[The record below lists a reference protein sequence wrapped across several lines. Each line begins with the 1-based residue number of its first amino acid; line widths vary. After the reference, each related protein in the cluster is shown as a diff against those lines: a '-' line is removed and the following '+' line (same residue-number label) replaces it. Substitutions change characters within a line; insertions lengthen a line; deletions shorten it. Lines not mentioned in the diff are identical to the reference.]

1 MSDTPRTV
9 WGYCLEHD
17 SLSVAT
23 LAVGDMCQ
31 VRDSYSFNDWVSWS
45 AVKACRMVELR
56 VAGPDDLVIRRE
68 KIDYEA
74 AAELVAFRIGSVLQD
89 GHEKEGACVMCRKDA
104 RDIIDAALV
113 GKREAKENLRAA
125 VVPLLRLEAAQ
136 RLLEDEYRRYRL
148 AGILCPLTTSPDRWS
163 MRLWV

>member
-1 MSDTPRTV
+1 MSLPKTIQWCETH
-9 WGYCLEHD
+9 GA
-17 SLSVAT
+17 SVAP
-23 LAVGDMCQ
+23 GYE
-31 VRDSYSFNDWVSWS
+31 RHYS
-45 AVKACRMVELR
+45 AEACRLVALC

-148 AGILCPLTTSPDRWS
+148 GWNPLPFDDLARQVVYAALGLGEES
-163 MRLWV
+163 